1 MTSTLR
7 NPPFKAVEPPHPAN
21 SPRARRTGL
30 LLALALLAT
39 GCVPLTPPPGRG
51 MNLRY
56 TPGEAAASAPA
67 EGPGFEFPRTVASTP
82 EPEAPERLYRRR
94 ASREEVTAAGPDSA
108 EREVR
113 QKTRA
118 AQLAFRGAIR
128 EVSGS

>member
-1 MTSTLR
+1 M
-7 NPPFKAVEPPHPAN
+7 
-21 SPRARRTGL
+21 RADSFRALWAGL
-30 LLALALLAT
+30 LLAMALLST
-39 GCVPLTPPPGRG
+39 GCASLTPPPGRE

-56 TPGEAAASAPA
+56 TPGDAAVSAPA

-82 EPEAPERLYRRR
+82 EPEAPERLHRRR